1 MDATDKYFKYQNF
14 PKQISFFFIP
24 GMFWRNL
31 TKIGHIYIP
40 FKFAHGECIRP
51 KSNARVQLIRTHKV
65 RLASRQQI
73 ITPPETANQWENGT
87 SWRQCSPL
95 QTRFPLIS
103 IVQWRVEK
111 DDTIIGKGKPRGK
124 MEKTENMLRS
134 KTTNRQSKLRFEAI
148 VDDFVSWLV
157 LVKMKGNL
165 LFNFMYN
172 NFWFDGDSFVR
183 NLDASM
189 ELRQYQLLSQRIF
202 SFS

>member
-1 MDATDKYFKYQNF
+1 
-14 PKQISFFFIP
+14 
-24 GMFWRNL
+24 
-31 TKIGHIYIP
+31 
-40 FKFAHGECIRP
+40 
-51 KSNARVQLIRTHKV
+51 
-65 RLASRQQI
+65 
-73 ITPPETANQWENGT
+73 
-87 SWRQCSPL
+87 
-95 QTRFPLIS
+95 
-103 IVQWRVEK
+103 
-111 DDTIIGKGKPRGK
+111 

-157 LVKMKGNL
+157 LVKMKGN
-165 LFNFMYN
+165 